1 MGEFVAICAAI
12 SYALSNVLVKKGT
25 TTSSQNNG
33 AFLSLLQ
40 TVMMSGLV
48 WIIVIQVNGL
58 PAFTT
63 EGILWFLIGG
73 VLSAF
78 FGRTFQYSSVQYL
91 GSVRASA
98 IKNLNPMF
106 TVVLGILLLGESV
119 SLYFLIGVILIFGS
133 MYLIVR
139 QSISQR
145 KADSN
150 QNGKKAK
157 VSLLNIG
164 YLFGVLSAFAYAIGF
179 VIRKWGLE
187 SIPDP
192 MFGVFLGG
200 CVGIVIYAIT
210 AMFKERYMYEL
221 KNTLTTFQPWLFYGG
236 LAMSLGQILN
246 FIAIFF
252 IEVSRASLLVT
263 TQSIFSIIFT
273 LFVFKTNENLTKTTI
288 ICSIIMVVGAFFI
301 ILS

>member
-1 MGEFVAICAAI
+1 MGEVVAILAAI
-12 SYALSNVLVKKGT
+12 TYALSNVLVKKGT
-25 TTSSQNNG
+25 TASSQNNG

-40 TVMMSGLV
+40 TVILSGLV
-48 WIIVIQVNGL
+48 WIIVIKVNGW

-63 EGILWFLIGG
+63 EGILWFLLGG

-78 FGRTFQYSSVQYL
+78 FGRTFQYSSVQHL

-119 SLYFLIGVILIFGS
+119 TLYFLIGVCMIFGS
-133 MYLIVR
+133 MYLVVS
-139 QSISQR
+139 QSINQR
-145 KADSN
+145 KPSSN
-150 QNGKKAK
+150 QNGDSKR
-157 VSLLNIG
+157 SLLNVG
-164 YLFGVLSAFAYAIGF
+164 YLYGVLSALAYAIGF
-179 VIRKWGLE
+179 IVRKWGLE

-192 MFGVFLGG
+192 MFGVLLGG
-200 CVGIVIYAIT
+200 CVGMVVYAIT
-210 AMFKERYMYEL
+210 AMFKKRYMYEL

-263 TQSIFSIIFT
+263 TQSIFSILFS
-273 LFVFKTNENLTKTTI
+273 LFVFKTNEDLTKTTI
-288 ICSIIMVVGAFFI
+288 ICSIIMFLGAIFI